1 MSSQR
6 STSIKHVRYPH
17 SDHSNDTHRWQ
28 EKRKN
33 YMIVKNNDEFVTIIP
48 EYAPLLQ
55 LIKWPALFIIISP
68 PPFFLEDIFV
78 FFVSSNPLL
87 KTSHLSTD
95 FKKTS
100 FLSRLPTPFL
110 KTSFL
115 CWSLLFLLQILNFFK
130 KTLFPTLQTLI
141 PKKIILFPRS
151 TYLSLPYKTPFT
163 SLTLLFFSQ
172 CVMWRYSKRR
182 RPSSPYI

>member
-6 STSIKHVRYPH
+6 SIEIKHVRYPH

-33 YMIVKNNDEFVTIIP
+33 YMIVKNNDQFVTIIP

-68 PPFFLEDIFV
+68 PPFFLEDLFV

-100 FLSRLPTPFL
+100 FLSRLPTLFL
-110 KTSFL
+110 KTSHF
-115 CWSLLFLLQILNFFK
+115 CWSLLFLLKILNFFK
-130 KTLFPTLQTLI
+130 KNSIPHSTNSPSKKNYPFP
-141 PKKIILFPRS
+141 
-151 TYLSLPYKTPFT
+151 
-163 SLTLLFFSQ
+163 
-172 CVMWRYSKRR
+172 
-182 RPSSPYI
+182 